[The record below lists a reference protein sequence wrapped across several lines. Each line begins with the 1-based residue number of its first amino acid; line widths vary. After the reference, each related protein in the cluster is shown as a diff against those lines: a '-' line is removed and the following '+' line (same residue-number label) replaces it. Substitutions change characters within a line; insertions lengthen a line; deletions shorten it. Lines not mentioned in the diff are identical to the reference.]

1 MIKGRRASEVRLEG
15 GLLASPSPA
24 SKEEQAGGECRLRSH
39 DRDVSSTQVR
49 KEEKKRVVPQSRR
62 NPLFP

>member
-24 SKEEQAGGECRLRSH
+24 SKEEQAGGEYRLRSH

-49 KEEKKRVVPQSRR
+49 KED
-62 NPLFP
+62 